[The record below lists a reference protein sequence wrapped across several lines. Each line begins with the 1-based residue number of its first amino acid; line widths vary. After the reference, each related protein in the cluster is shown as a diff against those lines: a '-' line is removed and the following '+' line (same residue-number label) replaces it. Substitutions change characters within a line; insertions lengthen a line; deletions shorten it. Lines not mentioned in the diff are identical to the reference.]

1 VKTSI
6 DVAFAG
12 HLDVNFSG
20 SDFAALDVIIR
31 NDAPSY
37 HAATTTSLHVH
48 CDNNTSYLLRD
59 LDTP

>member
-1 VKTSI
+1 MKSSI

-12 HLDVNFSG
+12 LLDVNFFG

-37 HAATTTSLHVH
+37 HTATTTTMPVH
-48 CDNNTSYLLRD
+48 CDNYTAHILRD